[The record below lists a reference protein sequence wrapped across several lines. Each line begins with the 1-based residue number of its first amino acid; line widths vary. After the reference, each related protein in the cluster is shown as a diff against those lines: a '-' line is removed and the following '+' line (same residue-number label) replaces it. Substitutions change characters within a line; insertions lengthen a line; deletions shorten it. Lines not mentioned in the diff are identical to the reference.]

1 MDDGAIERRPL
12 TIEDMAG
19 HLASGS
25 KPKADFRVGSEHEKF
40 LFRVGTH
47 ESVAYAQDAQGR
59 GGVQALLEGL
69 MQFGWHGV
77 YEDTSAGHTLIAL
90 QRGGASV
97 SLEPAG
103 QFELS
108 GAPLESVH
116 DICDEI
122 SQHLTEAKSVAEGLG
137 IGFLGLGFAPTW
149 TREQTQIMPKAR
161 YDIMR
166 NYMPKVGKLGLDMM
180 LRTCTVQAN
189 LDFASEADMVAKF
202 RLSLALQPITTA
214 LFANSPF
221 VEGRPTGFVS
231 NRANTWTDTDAARTG
246 MLNFVFEDGFGFET
260 YARYALDV
268 PMYFVKRNGVYLD
281 ATGQSFRA
289 FIEGELPAAPGVQA
303 TLHDW
308 EEHLATIFPEVRL
321 KTFLEMR
328 GADTGPKTRL
338 CGLAALWIGLLY
350 DDAAT
355 AAAWDLCKSWT
366 PEQREQLRR
375 DAPRLGLKA
384 EIAGRSARDIAV
396 DILAIAREGLK
407 RRARIGASLTDERG
421 YLAELEEIADSGI
434 TPAERWLELYH
445 GAWNED
451 LASIYE
457 AAAY

>member
-1 MDDGAIERRPL
+1 MDDGAIERRAL
-12 TIEDMAG
+12 TLQDLAG

-25 KPKADFRVGSEHEKF
+25 KAKSDFRVGSEHEKF
-40 LFRVGTH
+40 LFRLGTH
-47 ESVAYAQDAQGR
+47 ETVGYAEDGQGR

-69 MQFGWHGV
+69 MKFGWHGV
-77 YEDTSAGHTLIAL
+77 YEDTAAGHTLIAL

-122 SQHLTEAKSVAEGLG
+122 SQHLTESKQIAGELG
-137 IGFLGLGFAPTW
+137 IGFMGLGFAPTW
-149 TREQTQIMPKAR
+149 TRADMQIMPKAR
-161 YDIMR
+161 YAIMR

-189 LDFASEADMVAKF
+189 LDFSSEADMVSKF
-202 RLSLALQPITTA
+202 RLSLALQPIATA

-221 VEGRPTGFVS
+221 VEGKPTGLLS
-231 NRANTWTDTDAARTG
+231 NRAHTWTDTDAARTG

-281 ATGQSFRA
+281 ATGQSFRD
-289 FIEGELPAAPGVQA
+289 FIDGTLPAAPGERA

-328 GADTGPKTRL
+328 GADTGPPERL

-366 PEQREQLRR
+366 PAEREALRV
-375 DAPRLGLKA
+375 DAPRLGLRA
-384 EIAGRSARDIAV
+384 VVGGRTARDIAV
-396 DILAIAREGLK
+396 DVLAIAREGLK
-407 RRARIGASLTDERG
+407 RRARMSAALTDERG

-434 TPAERWLELYH
+434 TPAERWLEHYE
-445 GAWNED
+445 GAWRGEISPVFE
-451 LASIYE
+451 AS
-457 AAAY
+457 AY

>member
-12 TIEDMAG
+12 TLEDMAG
-19 HLASGS
+19 HLASGA

-47 ESVAYAQDAQGR
+47 ESVAYGQDTQGR

-69 MQFGWHGV
+69 MQFGWRGV

-122 SQHLTEAKSVAEGLG
+122 SQHLTEAKQVAEGLG

-166 NYMPKVGKLGLDMM
+166 SYMPKVGNLGLDMM

-189 LDFASEADMVAKF
+189 LDFSSEADMVSKF
-202 RLSLALQPITTA
+202 RLSLALQPIATA

-221 VEGRPTGFVS
+221 VEGKPTGFVS

-246 MLNFVFEDGFGFET
+246 MLNFVFEDGFGFDT

-281 ATGQSFRA
+281 ATGQSFRD
-289 FIEGELPAAPGVQA
+289 FIKGELPAAPGVQA
-303 TLHDW
+303 NLHDW

-328 GADTGPKTRL
+328 GADTGPPGRL

-355 AAAWDLCKSWT
+355 AAAWDLCNNWT
-366 PEQREQLRR
+366 PAEREQLRR
-375 DAPRLGLKA
+375 DAPRIGLKA
-384 EIAGRSARDIAV
+384 EIAGRSARDVAV

-407 RRARIGASLTDERG
+407 RRARLSGSMTDERG
-421 YLAELEEIADSGI
+421 FLADLEEIADSGV
-434 TPAERWLELYH
+434 TPAERWLEHYN
-445 GAWNED
+445 GPWRGEV
-451 LASIYE
+451 SPVFE

>member
-1 MDDGAIERRPL
+1 MDDGVIERRPL
-12 TIEDMAG
+12 SLADMAG

-25 KPKADFRVGSEHEKF
+25 KPKSDFRVGSEHEKF
-40 LFRVGTH
+40 PFRLGTH
-47 ESVAYAQDAQGR
+47 ETVGYARDAQGR
-59 GGVQALLEGL
+59 GGIQALLEGL
-69 MQFGWHGV
+69 MKFGWHGV
-77 YEDTSAGHTLIAL
+77 YEDSSAGHTLIAL

-122 SQHLTEAKSVAEGLG
+122 SQHLTEARQVAGELG
-137 IGFLGLGFAPTW
+137 IGFMGLGFAPTW
-149 TREQTQIMPKAR
+149 TREDMQVMPKSR
-161 YDIMR
+161 YAIMR

-189 LDFASEADMVAKF
+189 LDFSSEADMVSKF

-221 VEGRPTGFVS
+221 VEGKPTGYLS
-231 NRANTWTDTDAARTG
+231 NRAKTWTDTDPARTG

-268 PMYFVKRNGVYLD
+268 PMYFVKRGAGYID
-281 ATGQSFRA
+281 ASGQSFRD
-289 FIEGELPAAPGVQA
+289 FINGELPAAPGVRA
-303 TLHDW
+303 DLHDW

-328 GADTGPKTRL
+328 GADTGPPERL

-355 AAAWDLCKSWT
+355 AAAWDLCKDWNQD
-366 PEQREQLRR
+366 QRERLRV
-375 DAPRLGLKA
+375 DAPWIGLRA
-384 EIAGRSARDIAV
+384 QVGRRSARDIAV
-396 DILAIAREGLK
+396 DMLAIAREGLK
-407 RRARIGASLTDERG
+407 RRARIGAALTDERG
-421 YLAELEEIADSGI
+421 YLAELEEIADSGV
-434 TPAERWLELYH
+434 TPAERWLEHYN
-445 GAWNED
+445 GAWRGQVSPVFE
-451 LASIYE
+451 AS
-457 AAAY
+457 AY

>member
-1 MDDGAIERRPL
+1 MDDCAIERRAL
-12 TIEDMAG
+12 TLEDMAG

-40 LFRVGTH
+40 LFRTGTH
-47 ESVAYAQDAQGR
+47 DTVGYGPDAEGG

-69 MQFGWHGV
+69 MKFGWHGV
-77 YEDTSAGHTLIAL
+77 YEDNAAGHTLIAL

-122 SQHLTEAKSVAEGLG
+122 SQHLTEAKSVAGDLD
-137 IGFLGLGFAPTW
+137 IGFMGLGFAPTW
-149 TREQTQIMPKAR
+149 TREDMQIMPKAR
-161 YDIMR
+161 YVIMR

-189 LDFASEADMVAKF
+189 LDFSSEADMVSKF
-202 RLSLALQPITTA
+202 RLSLALQPIVTA

-221 VEGRPTGFVS
+221 IEGKPTGYVS
-231 NRANTWTDTDAARTG
+231 NRARTWTDTDPARTG

-268 PMYFVKRNGVYLD
+268 PMYFVKRNGAYID
-281 ATGQSFRA
+281 ATGQSFRD
-289 FIEGELPAAPGVQA
+289 FIDGNLPAAPGERA
-303 TLHDW
+303 NLHDW

-328 GADTGPKTRL
+328 GADTGPPERL

-355 AAAWDLCKSWT
+355 AAAWDLCKDWNQD
-366 PEQREQLRR
+366 QREQLRV
-375 DAPRLGLKA
+375 DAPWIGLRA
-384 EIAGRSARDIAV
+384 QVGRRSARDIAV
-396 DILAIAREGLK
+396 DMLVIAREGLK
-407 RRARIGASLTDERG
+407 RRARMSASLTDERG

-434 TPAERWLELYH
+434 TPAERWLEHYH
-445 GAWNED
+445 GAWRGDVSPVFE
-451 LASIYE
+451 AS
-457 AAAY
+457 AY